1 MNKNKNAF
9 SKLFNEYNKLS
20 GFIIFFAIWSFVIG
34 ITLVIG
40 NAIWASIIFLILV
53 FSVGYFA
60 IKEILLID
68 KEIEEIEKDL
78 KYSQRIK

>member
-1 MNKNKNAF
+1 MNKNAF
-9 SKLFNEYNKLS
+9 SRLLNEYNKLS

-34 ITLVIG
+34 ITLVFG
-40 NAIWASIIFLILV
+40 NAIFASIIFLVLV
-53 FSVGYFA
+53 FAVEYFT

-78 KYSQRIK
+78 KYNQRIK

>member
-34 ITLVIG
+34 IALVLG
-40 NAIWASIIFLILV
+40 NDILASIIFLILA
-53 FSVGYFA
+53 FAVGYFT

-68 KEIEEIEKDL
+68 KEIEEMRKDL
-78 KYSQRIK
+78 KYNQRIK